1 MLQRSIA
8 FAALALATAA
18 PALANGTPVRV
29 TVTGTVEYNLVSA
42 PPLGNFDDN
51 DPVEL
56 SFLVYSGDFVNSPSF
71 PVRGYRIDRTSFEL
85 KSGGDTLALQS
96 PWPAGMEA
104 YFSIRNNDPG
114 VDGFMVTRTVASP
127 GGVPLNQNGGFGPL
141 NHDFYVTY
149 GGSTLASLDIL
160 AAVGTYDFT
169 GLTVF
174 NWTVDDGPSNPTG
187 MLFEKIVIEA
197 LPAGPTNYCTAKLN
211 SQGCTPTLAGDA
223 GLPSVSAGPWNVTG
237 TNLINNKPGIFI
249 WGHERMSLPFQNGF
263 LCVAAPFLRTPGQ
276 FSGGNPGADD
286 CSGTMT
292 LDLTTALVGAFAPTM
307 ITLQAWQ
314 RDVVDPFGSGLT
326 DAIEVLLCP

>member
-1 MLQRSIA
+1 MLHRSIA
-8 FAALALATAA
+8 FAALALASAA

-42 PPLGNFDDN
+42 PPLGNADDG

-56 SFLVYSGDFVNSPSF
+56 SFLVYSGDFVDSPSF
-71 PVRGYRIDRTSFEL
+71 PVRGYRIDRTSFRLEAG
-85 KSGGDTLALQS
+85 SATLALQS
-96 PWPAGMEA
+96 PWPAAEEL
-104 YFSIRNNDPG
+104 YFSIRDDDPA
-114 VDGFMVTRTVASP
+114 VDGFMVTRNVASP
-127 GGVPLNQNGGFGPL
+127 TGSPLNQNGGFGPL
-141 NHDFYVTY
+141 VNDFYVTY
-149 GGSTLASLDIL
+149 GGSTLSSLDIL

-174 NWTVDDGPSNPTG
+174 NWTVDDGPVNPTG
-187 MLFEKIVIEA
+187 FLFEKLAIEA

-223 GLPSVSAGPWNVTG
+223 GLPSVSAGPWHATA

-249 WGHERMSLPFQNGF
+249 WGHERMSLPFQNGW

-276 FSGGNPGADD
+276 FSGGNLGGDD

-292 LDLTTALVGAFAPTM
+292 LDLTTDLRSAVAPTM

-314 RDVVDPFGSGLT
+314 RDVADPFGSGLT